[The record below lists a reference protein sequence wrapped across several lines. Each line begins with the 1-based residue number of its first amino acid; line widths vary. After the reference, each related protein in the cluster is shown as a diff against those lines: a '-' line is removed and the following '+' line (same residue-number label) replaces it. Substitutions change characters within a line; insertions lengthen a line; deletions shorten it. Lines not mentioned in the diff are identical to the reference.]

1 MSAPSP
7 TIAVLGTGRMGAPM
21 ARNLLD
27 AGFALSVWNH
37 SLEHA
42 NVLADAGARHART
55 PADAAGDADVV
66 LTMLPNGPITDDV
79 MAGSDG
85 ALASMRPGSVWL
97 QMATVGLEWT
107 DRLARRASDHNI
119 AFVDAPVSGSDVPA
133 RDGELVVL
141 ASGPDQLD
149 DRLDPIFDAVGKK
162 TLWLGPAGH
171 GTRFK
176 LVLNTWLAT
185 LVEGVAETIA
195 LAEALGLDQ
204 DLVPETLTDSPLGS
218 AYAVG
223 KSRAMV
229 ERNFE
234 PGFKLR
240 LAFKDVDLAIDAAHA
255 NGLDLPITNAIAG
268 RWREAMAD
276 GLGDR
281 DVSTVIKV
289 AGRTTAPA
297 PDPHGTTA

>member
-1 MSAPSP
+1 MSAARP

-27 AGFALSVWNH
+27 AGFPLSVWDH
-37 SLEHA
+37 SPEHA
-42 NVLADAGARHART
+42 EALADAGARHART
-55 PADAAGDADVV
+55 PADAARDADVV

-79 MAGSDG
+79 MSGSNC

-107 DRLARRASDHNI
+107 DRLARRASEHEI
-119 AFVDAPVSGSDVPA
+119 EYVDAPVSGSDGPA

-141 ASGPDQLD
+141 ASGPDQLH

-162 TLWLGPAGH
+162 TLWLGPAGK
-171 GTRFK
+171 GSRFK
-176 LVLNTWLAT
+176 LVLNTWLVT

-195 LAEALGLDQ
+195 LAEALGLDP
-204 DLVPETLTDSPLGS
+204 DVVPETLVDSPLGS
-218 AYAVG
+218 AFAVG
-223 KSRAMV
+223 KSQAMV
-229 ERNFE
+229 EQHFE
-234 PGFKLR
+234 PGFALR
-240 LAFKDVDLAIDAAHA
+240 LAFKDVGLAIDAAHS

-268 RWREAMAD
+268 RWSEAMAD
-276 GLGDR
+276 GLGDE

-289 AGRTTAPA
+289 AGRATEPA
-297 PDPHGTTA
+297 PDPQGTAT